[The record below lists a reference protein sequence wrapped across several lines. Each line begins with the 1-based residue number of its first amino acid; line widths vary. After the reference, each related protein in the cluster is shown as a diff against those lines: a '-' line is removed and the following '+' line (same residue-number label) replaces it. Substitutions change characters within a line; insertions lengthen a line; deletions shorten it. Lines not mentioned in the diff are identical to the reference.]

1 MVVKFTRQQIERFN
15 DGIEYCLKDEDCASI
30 LQEFLLHTY
39 KKDNL
44 TRAFNL
50 WTLANKNSMLTDEI
64 QDLIDEVDDFQ
75 RGDMD
80 KMNPHEQI
88 EYVKR
93 ECNLI
98 AAAGGGNVV
107 IDVDRPRPRGI
118 NTAVLGWTSELRKHP
133 YIEKEGNPE
142 TYIGVAPDEMS
153 FSDCGSEIVVCG

>member
-1 MVVKFTRQQIERFN
+1 VQHGNYKYLCSELYKASSEFELSLSDIKMVVKFTRQQIERFN
-15 DGIEYCLKDEDCASI
+15 DGIEYCLEDEDCASI

-93 ECNLI
+93 ECCRLLAQCLKQFI
-98 AAAGGGNVV
+98 AY
-107 IDVDRPRPRGI
+107 
-118 NTAVLGWTSELRKHP
+118 LRKNHQ
-133 YIEKEGNPE
+133 K
-142 TYIGVAPDEMS
+142 
-153 FSDCGSEIVVCG
+153 